1 MFPFQDYILKGAYGT
16 STLAG
21 LVWLLVM
28 KPVAVAEGL
37 PTLSST
43 ADWYP

>member
-1 MFPFQDYILKGAYGT
+1 MFPFQDYILEGAYGT

-21 LVWLLVM
+21 LVLLLVM
-28 KPVAVAEGL
+28 KSAALAEGL
-37 PTLSST
+37 LTLSST